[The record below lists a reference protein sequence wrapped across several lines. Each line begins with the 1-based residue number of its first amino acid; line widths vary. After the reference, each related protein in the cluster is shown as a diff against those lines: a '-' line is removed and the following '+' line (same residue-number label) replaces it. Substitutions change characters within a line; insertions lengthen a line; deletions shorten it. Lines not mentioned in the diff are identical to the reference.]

1 MWAEEPDCLGSRPV
15 PLITISVALGKFL
28 NLMLYF
34 FYNGDDADN
43 VISPKGHCEDQIN
56 ECLLI

>member
-1 MWAEEPDCLGSRPV
+1 MEPDCLGSRPV
-15 PLITISVALGKFL
+15 PLITVSVALGKFL

-43 VISPKGHCEDQIN
+43 VIPPKGHCEDEIN
-56 ECLLI
+56 ECMLI